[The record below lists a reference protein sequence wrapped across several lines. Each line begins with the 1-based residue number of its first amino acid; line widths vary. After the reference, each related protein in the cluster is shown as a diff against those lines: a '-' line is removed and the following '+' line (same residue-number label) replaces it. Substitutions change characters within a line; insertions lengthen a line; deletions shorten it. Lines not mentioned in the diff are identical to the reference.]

1 MDGLIATD
9 DFQWAID
16 LARTGGYNFEG
27 CASVLEHSLFTA
39 DVAAAL
45 VHCKGSVA
53 DVAELL
59 KTTRPKVFGMLKQVP
74 TLAGVKMD
82 VREGNIDKLERMHMN
97 DALGGDKKARTHILN
112 TLGKSRGYSPKI
124 IVEGPRNDGIDA
136 LLNAAATGHKVPSEI
151 DITPEDNG

>member
-1 MDGLIATD
+1 M
-9 DFQWAID
+9 
-16 LARTGGYNFEG
+16 
-27 CASVLEHSLFTA
+27 
-39 DVAAAL
+39 AAAL

-82 VREGNIDKLERMHMN
+82 IREGNIDKLEHMHMN

-112 TLGKSRGYSPKI
+112 TLGKNRGYSTKVV
-124 IVEGPRNDGIDA
+124 VEGPSGNDGVDA
-136 LLNAAATGHKVPSEI
+136 LLTAAAANGHKRPSEI
-151 DITPEDNG
+151 DVTPSPEEGTTNS